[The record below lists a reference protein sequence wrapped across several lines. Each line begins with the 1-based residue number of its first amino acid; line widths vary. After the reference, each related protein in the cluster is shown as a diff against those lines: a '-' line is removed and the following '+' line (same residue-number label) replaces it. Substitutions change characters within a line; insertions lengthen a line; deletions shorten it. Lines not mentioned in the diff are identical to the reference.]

1 MYNKLKKVPK
11 IFILLFFSFT
21 ILSLAQEDKSVKTVK
36 VACIGNSI
44 TFGSGLE
51 DRAKD
56 SYPAVLGRIL
66 DKGYEVRNFGVSG
79 RTLLRNG
86 DFPYWKE
93 TVFLNAIAFNPDVV
107 IIKLGTNDSKP
118 QNWKYKNEFEK
129 DYGNLIDTFKKLPS
143 NPQIFVCK
151 PVPAFK
157 LNWGINDSVIVNEM
171 IPMIENVCK
180 EKKVE
185 IIDLYTPFKSEG
197 RVFPGGIHPNA
208 EGAAMMAKEIF
219 KAITWKEIE

>member
-1 MYNKLKKVPK
+1 MYNKIKIVSK
-11 IFILLFFSFT
+11 IFILLYFSFT

-44 TFGSGLE
+44 TYGSTITNRE
-51 DRAKD
+51 KD
-56 SYPAVLGRIL
+56 SYPAVLGRL
-66 DKGYEVRNFGVSG
+66 LGDGYEVKNFGVSG
-79 RTLLRNG
+79 RTALRNG
-86 DFPYWKE
+86 DYPYWKE
-93 TVFLNAIAFNPDVV
+93 KTYKDALEYKPDIV

-118 QNWKYKNEFEK
+118 QNWKHKNEFEK
-129 DYGNLIDTFKKLPS
+129 DYGNLIDTFKKLPY

-185 IIDLYTPFKSEG
+185 IIDLYTPFKSKG
-197 RVFPGGIHPNA
+197 RVFPDGIHPNA
-208 EGAAMMAKEIF
+208 EGAAMMAKEIYTIIMGE
-219 KAITWKEIE
+219 K